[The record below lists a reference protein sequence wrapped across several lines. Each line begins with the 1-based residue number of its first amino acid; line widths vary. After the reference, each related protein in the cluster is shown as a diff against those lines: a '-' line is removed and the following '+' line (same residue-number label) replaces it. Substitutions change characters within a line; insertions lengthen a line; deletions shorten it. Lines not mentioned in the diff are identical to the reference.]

1 MVNTSFAGPGAW
13 GVLVSRAFPSLP
25 LPPLLNDRGAGMDFV
40 VAAGRKNLWGESAGG
55 ERGKTARVAAVRQ
68 LESSSGSH
76 TQKEIEEG

>member
-1 MVNTSFAGPGAW
+1 
-13 GVLVSRAFPSLP
+13 
-25 LPPLLNDRGAGMDFV
+25 MDFV